1 MSTSVDMNHPGIRV
15 LISRSPRPIHE
26 AVRVSGIDP
35 SPQVVNNAGVGT
47 WRSLVAHLNGVQ
59 GVGGS
64 NPLVPTSLFKGLAVP
79 YFPVCNFGVCPL
91 QGGKGSGIPT
101 LVGFASGLTPRLL
114 SQSPVVHIAL
124 SGHWAA

>member
-1 MSTSVDMNHPGIRV
+1 MSTSVDRDDPGIRV

-59 GVGGS
+59 GQGKMLWPFLYAGFSLRRTSQLVF
-64 NPLVPTSLFKGLAVP
+64 PLVQE
-79 YFPVCNFGVCPL
+79 L
-91 QGGKGSGIPT
+91 QDLHSDK
-101 LVGFASGLTPRLL
+101 
-114 SQSPVVHIAL
+114 
-124 SGHWAA
+124 